1 MKIGL
6 ITGAGAGIG
15 RATALRLAEEGM
27 DLALL
32 DIDANAATKTADL
45 VRAVGGERCRSART
59 SRAPMT

>member
-1 MKIGL
+1 
-6 ITGAGAGIG
+6 
-15 RATALRLAEEGM
+15 M